1 MCNTIGNIS
10 FINYESINDFLQDL
24 KQALQNPSVSIFM
37 KHIYSIKM
45 FK

>member
-1 MCNTIGNIS
+1 MCNTIGKMS
-10 FINYESINDFLQDL
+10 LVDYESINDFLQDL